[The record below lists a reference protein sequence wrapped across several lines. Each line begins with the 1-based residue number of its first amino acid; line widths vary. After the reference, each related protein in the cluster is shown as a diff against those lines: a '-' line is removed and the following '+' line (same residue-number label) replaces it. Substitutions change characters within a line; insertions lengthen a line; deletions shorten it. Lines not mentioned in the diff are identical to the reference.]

1 MEGLDRSVARLAARQ
16 HGLFTRAQARALGAR
31 DDDIDRR
38 IGSGRWELVLPAV
51 LRVAGVPSG
60 EAQRHAAAALWCAP
74 DGVLSQHT
82 AASRYALDAIGKDA
96 RLHVLVPSARALSRQ
111 SGLVVHRTAVL
122 DEVDRYVVDGIP
134 VTSPART
141 IIDLAGSLH
150 AEALEAAFESARRA
164 GLLTA
169 TQLAQRFEVLGG
181 KGRAGSR
188 KIRALLEQVAGDV
201 PAGSR
206 LEVRV
211 ARALRRSGL
220 PAAVRQHPVTTA
232 EGSRHRLDFAWP
244 ERLVGLE
251 CDGFAWHGDR
261 LQWKRDRRRIA
272 AIESLGW
279 RLVFVT
285 WDDVTRRV
293 DEMLHRV
300 ELALRSP

>member
-31 DDDIDRR
+31 DDEIDRR
-38 IGSGRWELVLPAV
+38 IGAGRWELALPAV
-51 LRVAGVPSG
+51 LRVAGVPVG
-60 EAQRHAAAALWCAP
+60 ETQRHAAAALWCAP
-74 DGVLSQHT
+74 DGLLSHHT
-82 AASRYALDAIGKDA
+82 AASRYALDAIGRDA

-111 SGLVVHRTAVL
+111 PGLLVHRTAVL
-122 DEVDRYVVDGIP
+122 APVDRYVVDGIP

-141 IIDLAGSLH
+141 IIDLAASLH

-169 TQLAQRFEVLGG
+169 TQLARRFESLGG
-181 KGRAGSR
+181 KGRAGSG
-188 KIRALLEQVAGDV
+188 KVRALLEHAAGV
-201 PAGSR
+201 PTGSR

-220 PAAVRQHPVTTA
+220 PAPVRQHTVATA
-232 EGSRHRLDFAWP
+232 DGGRHRLDFAWP
-244 ERLVGLE
+244 DRRVGLE
-251 CDGFAWHGDR
+251 CDGFAWHGDHLR
-261 LQWKRDRRRIA
+261 WKRDRRRTA
-272 AIESLGW
+272 SIEALGW

-293 DEMLHRV
+293 EEMLHRV
-300 ELALRSP
+300 DLALRAA